1 MIAFKDKALG
11 VAAEGFEGTQQ
22 YQRPDSASTIAHAQA
37 HHVSHSPTAATM
49 LRKALDAKRLST
61 AAARCALNGITMRR
75 IEADAGGHEFV
86 CSKWSLTRRFASL
99 DELEAWLERVDG
111 RTASGEAAEAFA
123 RQVGAS

>member
-1 MIAFKDKALG
+1 M
-11 VAAEGFEGTQQ
+11 
-22 YQRPDSASTIAHAQA
+22 AHQ
-37 HHVSHSPTAATM
+37 VSHQSTATTV

-61 AAARCALNGITMRR
+61 AAARCALNGIIMRR